1 MGYAV
6 DGNKDAHKFTLAN
19 AYKDTRYL
27 ANMADNAS
35 VANPV
40 GTAVKNSFAAAMNTG
55 GDGAEDYVPHLV
67 DYIARLN
74 GLAPGKR

>member
-1 MGYAV
+1 
-6 DGNKDAHKFTLAN
+6 
-19 AYKDTRYL
+19 
-27 ANMADNAS
+27 MADNAS

-40 GTAVKNSFAAAMNTG
+40 GTAVKNSFAAAVNMG

-74 GLAPGKR
+74 GLAPGRRLMAGAP